1 MGRNRSFR
9 GIVDQ
14 KKYKLTLQQLQ
25 DAQEEPLGE
34 AINKALIQGFQRAVE
49 SEGFNAQDYSFV
61 VAVHSNSFT
70 HVWSQSARNVPL
82 EEWLSN
88 GAYTRAWLEDLAKK
102 LNSAQVMDP
111 QRDGF
116 YVELT
121 FVKQLGRGGKNGG
134 KKAKPGRH
142 EWEKLAKKKRCVV
155 TIQNKDN
162 LCLAQAIVTMREG
175 GQWLPVSESKEGK
188 THSRTIGQIVA
199 LRSGCSQRP
208 PVGLKNWKNFK
219 TF

>member
-1 MGRNRSFR
+1 MNEDDEGLLSAFRRFEQHGGNPLFRAFTPVGRNRSFR

-14 KKYKLTLQQLQ
+14 KKYKLTLQQLR
-25 DAQEEPLGE
+25 DAQDEPLGE
-34 AINKALIQGFQRAVE
+34 AITEALIQGLQRVVE
-49 SEGFNAQDYSFV
+49 NEGLNVPDYSLL

-116 YVELT
+116 YV
-121 FVKQLGRGGKNGG
+121 
-134 KKAKPGRH
+134 
-142 EWEKLAKKKRCVV
+142 
-155 TIQNKDN
+155 
-162 LCLAQAIVTMREG
+162 
-175 GQWLPVSESKEGK
+175 
-188 THSRTIGQIVA
+188 
-199 LRSGCSQRP
+199 
-208 PVGLKNWKNFK
+208 
-219 TF
+219 